1 MKRTELK
8 KKLENPTPESRRLY
22 RNYPHL
28 YRDLILWEDYLQCVA
43 QRRKE
48 KIHAPKDRARN
59 DILSYY
65 GISEKTF
72 YAIRRTLRA
81 LCSDV

>member
-1 MKRTELK
+1 MTRTELK
-8 KKLENPTPESRRLY
+8 KKREKPTPESSRLY
-22 RNYPHL
+22 RNYPTL

-59 DILSYY
+59 IVLEYY
-65 GISEKTF
+65 GISGKTF
-72 YAIRRTLRA
+72 YAIRSTLRE

>member
-1 MKRTELK
+1 MTRTDLK
-8 KKLENPTPESRRLY
+8 KKLEQPAPESRRLY

-43 QRRKE
+43 QKQKE
-48 KIHAPKDRARN
+48 KIHATKARARN
-59 DILSYY
+59 AVLDYY

-72 YAIRRTLRA
+72 YAIRRTLRS